1 MMRGIERRGVRQY
14 NRSDIPRMRWTEDL
28 HRRFIDAIDCLG
40 GPHKA
45 TPKRILQ
52 LMGVNGVNISHVK
65 SHLQMFRSLSNHP
78 SNQKHMISRKATHGF
93 QQEKCIDSS
102 TVSQQHH
109 DFYDLNSKPA
119 AQDVCTKTPE
129 EVLQARHTQQILQ
142 ERNLNRN
149 LGVAS
154 PFTQRQMQHAMPTGF
169 DATQELLLRL
179 NNMRNINEKQKSKCE
194 IQNSINLELT
204 ISSPSCSYALLLN

>member
-28 HRRFIDAIDCLG
+28 HRRFLDAIDCLG

-65 SHLQMFRSLSNHP
+65 SHLQMFRSLSNH
-78 SNQKHMISRKATHGF
+78 SSLHKHVITRKATHGF
-93 QQEKCIDSS
+93 QQANCKDSS
-102 TVSQQHH
+102 SGSHQHH

-119 AQDVCTKTPE
+119 QDTCMKRPD
-129 EVLQARHTQQILQ
+129 EVLQARNTLQILQ

-149 LGVAS
+149 FGVPS
-154 PFTQRQMQHAMPTGF
+154 PFTQRQTQHAMPTGF
-169 DATQELLLRL
+169 DATKELLLRL
-179 NNMRNINEKQKSKCE
+179 NNMRNVNEKQNSKCE
-194 IQNSINLELT
+194 IQHSINLELT
-204 ISSPSCSYALLLN
+204 ISSPSCSFGLLLN